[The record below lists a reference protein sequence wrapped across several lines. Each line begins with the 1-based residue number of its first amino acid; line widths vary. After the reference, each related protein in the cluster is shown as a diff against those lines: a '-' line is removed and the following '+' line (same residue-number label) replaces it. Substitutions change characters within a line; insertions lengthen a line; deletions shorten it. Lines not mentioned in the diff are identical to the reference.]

1 MAKIT
6 DIRDKK
12 PQKPL
17 TAEEAAERAYRK
29 HFRKTSVED
38 EPEGLASG
46 KADKDG
52 FMSMEDDEE
61 DEDEK

>member
-12 PQKPL
+12 PKKPI

-29 HFRKTSVED
+29 HFRKTPVED

-46 KADKDG
+46 KADANGK
-52 FMSMEDDEE
+52 MSMEDDE
-61 DEDEK
+61 DEK

>member
-1 MAKIT
+1 MSKIT

-17 TAEEAAERAYRK
+17 TAEEAAKRAYRD
-29 HFRKTSVED
+29 HFKKTPAED

-46 KADKDG
+46 KANKNG
-52 FMSMEDDEE
+52 FMSMENDEHDD
-61 DEDEK
+61 